1 MLNFAGRKTLMAIWT
16 FACGI
21 FLFIQGISAS
31 NNLGNLELVMT
42 MLFLCAFEFAPGPV
56 VWLYMGE
63 IMNDKGLSM
72 GALVNWTLTLCVG
85 LFTPTLLDW
94 SPAGTFYLFGVCN
107 IISVVYILVFMR
119 ETKGL
124 NDIEAKNL
132 YRRDK
137 IKTTRES

>member
-21 FLFIQGISAS
+21 FLFVQGIAAS

-42 MLFLCAFEFAPGPV
+42 MLFLCAFEFAPGPI

-72 GALVNWTLTLCVG
+72 GALVNWTLTLSVG
-85 LFTPTLLDW
+85 LFTPTLMNPNNLG
-94 SPAGTFYLFGVCN
+94 PAGTFYLFGGCN
-107 IISVVYILVFMR
+107 IIAVAYILVFMR

-124 NDIEAKNL
+124 NDIQAKNL
-132 YRRDK
+132 YRVDK
-137 IKTTRES
+137 I